1 MCYNHFM
8 ENQEELRCIGCG
20 AIIQS
25 ENPEALGYVPKA
37 TLDKEGITV
46 YCQRCFR
53 LRNYNEIAP
62 ASLSDDDFRRIL
74 LGIADKDALVVNVI
88 DVFDLNGS
96 MISGLSR
103 YVGKNNLFLVAN
115 KRDILPKSVND
126 VKLTEWIKKQA
137 KASGIKAKDILV
149 MSAKREYDV
158 YTLLELI
165 ETYRRGRDVYIV
177 GVTNVG
183 KSTLVNAMIEHQLG
197 LSDVVTT
204 SRFPGTT
211 LDKIEIPLDDECVLI
226 DTPGIIRKGQMAHY
240 LDPKDLSL
248 ISPKKEIKPKTFQL
262 DPGQTLFFGGLA
274 RFDLIKSEKQGVT
287 TYFDNELEIQRTK
300 LSGADDFYERH
311 AGGLLKPSVPEKLVR
326 KEFTV
331 KDKSDLV
338 VAGLGWVCVPQK
350 ATVAVW
356 APAGVDVLIR
366 KALI

>member
-1 MCYNHFM
+1 M
-8 ENQEELRCIGCG
+8 ENQEKLRCIGCG

-25 ENPEALGYVPKA
+25 KDPQLLGYVPQK

-53 LRNYNEIAP
+53 LRHYNEIAP
-62 ASLSDDDFRRIL
+62 APLTNDDFRRIL
-74 LGIADKDALVVNVI
+74 MDIADKDALVVNVI
-88 DVFDLNGS
+88 DIFDVSGS
-96 MISGLSR
+96 MIPGLSR

-126 VKLTEWIKKQA
+126 VRLTDWLKKQA
-137 KASGIKAKDILV
+137 KANGIKPKDILV
-149 MSAKREYDV
+149 MSANREYDV

-165 ETYRRGRDVYIV
+165 ETYRHGRDVYIV

-183 KSTLVNAMIEHQLG
+183 KSTLVNAMIKHQLG

-211 LDKIEIPLDDECVLI
+211 LDRIEIPLDDECVLI
-226 DTPGIIRKGQMAHY
+226 DTPGIILKGQMAHH
-240 LDPKDLSL
+240 LNPEDLKFV
-248 ISPKKEIKPKTFQL
+248 SPKKEIKPKTFQL
-262 DPGQTLFFGGLA
+262 NSGQTLFIGGLA
-274 RFDLIKSEKQGVT
+274 RFDLIKSSKQGLT
-287 TYFDNELEIQRTK
+287 TYFDNELDIHRTK
-300 LSGADDFYERH
+300 LENADEFFERH
-311 AGGLLKPSVPEKLVR
+311 AGEILKPTAKGRLVR
-326 KEFTV
+326 KEFSV

-338 VAGLGWVCVPQK
+338 ISGLGWVCVPEK

-356 APAGVDVLIR
+356 APEGVDVLIR

>member
-1 MCYNHFM
+1 M
-8 ENQEELRCIGCG
+8 ENQELLRCIGCG

-25 ENPEALGYVPKA
+25 KDPNALGYVPQS
-37 TLDKEGITV
+37 TLDKEDITV

-74 LGIADKDALVVNVI
+74 MGIADKDALVVNVV

-103 YVGKNNLFLVAN
+103 YIGKNNLFVVAN

-126 VKLTEWIKKQA
+126 VRLTEWIKKQA
-137 KASGIKAKDILV
+137 KANGIKAKDIFV

-183 KSTLVNAMIEHQLG
+183 KSTLVNAMIKHQLG

-211 LDKIEIPLDDECVLI
+211 LDKIEIPLDEDTLLI

-240 LDPKDLSL
+240 LKPEDLKFV
-248 ISPKKEIKPKTFQL
+248 SPKKEIKPKTYQL
-262 DPGQTLFFGGLA
+262 DAEQTLFIGGVA
-274 RFDLIKSEKQGVT
+274 RFDLVKSEKQGVT
-287 TYFDNELEIQRTK
+287 TYFDNELDIHRTK
-300 LSGADDFYERH
+300 LENADAFFEKH
-311 AGGLLKPSVPEKLVR
+311 AGELLKPSVDAPLIR
-326 KEFTV
+326 KEFAV
-331 KDKSDLV
+331 KDKSDIV
-338 VAGLGWVCVPQK
+338 VSGLGWVCVPQK
-350 ATVAVW
+350 STVAIW
-356 APAGVDVLIR
+356 APKGVDVLIR
-366 KALI
+366 RALV